1 MRERSR
7 GREFEV
13 EREREMGWDEGKGVG
28 VQTDLVLFTR
38 RTHCALLFSEC
49 FGIHANLK
57 PGLNELR
64 EC

>member
-1 MRERSR
+1 
-7 GREFEV
+7 
-13 EREREMGWDEGKGVG
+13 MGWDEGKGVG